1 MSYTTIMNN
10 PWERNVITYPWV
22 YWDNAFTEE
31 ELQKMCDYFA
41 EQGVERGTTV
51 AAATPDANT
60 GGIKIEQAPNEKVRK
75 SNVKF
80 HNRNE
85 NTAWIYDRLNWVIQQ
100 LNEQFYGF
108 DLYGYDTMQYTEYES
123 VEGGKYD
130 FHMDTIMGRNV
141 PTDMQTYGV
150 RKLSLTMALNE
161 PGVDFEGGNFQI
173 NSGQEADA
181 ESVELKKGRIIA
193 FPSWMLHRVAPTTKG
208 KRKSLVI
215 WVLGPKFK

>member
-10 PWERNVITYPWV
+10 PWERNTITYPWV
-22 YWDNAFTEE
+22 YWDGAFSEE
-31 ELQKMCDYFA
+31 ELKKMCDYFA

-51 AAATPDANT
+51 GAKTSEANT
-60 GGIKIEQAPNEKVRK
+60 GEIKIEQTPNESVRK

-85 NTAWIYDRLNWVIQQ
+85 NTAWIYDRFNWVIQQ

-123 VEGGKYD
+123 VENGKYD

-141 PTDMQTYGV
+141 PTDMQTQGL

-173 NSGQEADA
+173 NQGQEADA
-181 ESVELKKGRIIA
+181 ENVELKKGRIIA

>member
-1 MSYTTIMNN
+1 MSYMTIMNN
-10 PWERNVITYPWV
+10 PWERNAITYPWV
-22 YWDNAFTEE
+22 YWDGAFSEE
-31 ELQKMCDYFA
+31 ELKKMCDYFA

-51 AAATPDANT
+51 GAKISEANT
-60 GGIKIEQAPNEKVRK
+60 GEIKIEQTPNENVRK

-85 NTAWIYDRLNWVIQQ
+85 NTAWIYDRFNWVIQQ

-123 VEGGKYD
+123 VENGKYD

-141 PTDMQTYGV
+141 PTDMQTQGL

-173 NSGQEADA
+173 NQGQEADA
-181 ESVELKKGRIIA
+181 ENVELKKGRIIA